1 MCNGVGVAMRVWAVG
16 FAGFISFIAATVWS
30 ADAIKKAPDPA
41 NGERIATQICAAC
54 HGADGNS
61 AASANPHLAGQHA
74 EYLAKQLHDFKSNK
88 DRKNAVMMGMV
99 APLSADD
106 VRDVAAYYGAQ
117 KPKPGFAQNKELVA
131 LGQKLYRGGNSATG
145 VPACAA
151 CHGPD
156 GSGLPSQYPRLAG
169 QFAEY
174 TASQLKAFRAGE
186 RANDANQMM
195 RVIAA
200 RMTDREVAAVAQY
213 AAGLR

>member
-1 MCNGVGVAMRVWAVG
+1 
-16 FAGFISFIAATVWS
+16 
-30 ADAIKKAPDPA
+30 
-41 NGERIATQICAAC
+41 
-54 HGADGNS
+54 
-61 AASANPHLAGQHA
+61 LAGQHA

>member
-1 MCNGVGVAMRVWAVG
+1 MRLWVAG
-16 FAGFISFIAATVWS
+16 FAGLTSLMAATVWS
-30 ADAIKKAPDPA
+30 ADAIQKAPDPA
-41 NGERIATQICAAC
+41 NGEKIAAQICAAC

-61 AASANPHLAGQHA
+61 PTPANPHLAGQHA
-74 EYLAKQLHDFKSNK
+74 EYLAKQLHDFKNNK

-106 VRDVAAYYGAQ
+106 VRDVAAYYSAQ
-117 KPKPGFAQNKELVA
+117 KPKSGLGRNKELVE

-174 TASQLKAFRAGE
+174 TSLQLKAFRAEE
-186 RANDANQMM
+186 RANDANQTM
-195 RVIAA
+195 RMIAA
-200 RMTDREVAAVAQY
+200 RMTDHEVAAVAEY

>member
-1 MCNGVGVAMRVWAVG
+1 MRVWVAG
-16 FAGFISFIAATVWS
+16 FAGFMLFIASTGWS

-41 NGERIATQICAAC
+41 NGEKIATQICAAC

-61 AASANPHLAGQHA
+61 PASANPHLAGQQA
-74 EYLAKQLHDFKSNK
+74 DYLAKQLNDFKSNK
-88 DRKNAVMMGMV
+88 ERTNAVMMGMV
-99 APLSADD
+99 APLSAAD
-106 VRDVAAYYGAQ
+106 VRDVAAYYNAQ
-117 KPKPGFAQNKELVA
+117 KPKPGFSQNKELVA
-131 LGQKLYRGGNSATG
+131 LGQKLYLGGNSATG

-200 RMTDREVAAVAQY
+200 RMTDQEVAAVAQY

>member
-1 MCNGVGVAMRVWAVG
+1 
-16 FAGFISFIAATVWS
+16 VWS

-99 APLSADD
+99 APLSVDD